1 MGRRDGK
8 WAKYIYPMLQ
18 MTPHI
23 MPHRWDSANYS
34 RADVRCDYLDRFIAN
49 QAEKGERFTYN
60 DILIAA
66 IVRMYSE
73 RIQLNRFVVGNKI
86 YDRYNLTIAFAV
98 KKVLKDNASETV
110 VKVDF
115 DGSESIFDVRDKL
128 KTAFEDNS
136 GRNVN
141 NDLDLYMNKL
151 LKLPAWLLRFF
162 MSCVRWADKHNV
174 LAGSLVELSPFH
186 NSCFVTFLKSI
197 KCDFI
202 YHHVYEFGTTGL
214 FVAMGKEKKTAIVN
228 ESNEII
234 PCKVMT
240 VGLTMDERVADG
252 LYYANTLRYFTTLMT
267 RPEMLLKRME
277 PKFTKELVL
286 QRHDKLMEENKQY
299 MREIKERLKKQKKE
313 RKAAKKQK

>member
-115 DGSESIFDVRDKL
+115 DGSESIFEASAAARAL
-128 KTAFEDNS
+128 ACAF
-136 GRNVN
+136 
-141 NDLDLYMNKL
+141 
-151 LKLPAWLLRFF
+151 AF
-162 MSCVRWADKHNV
+162 A
-174 LAGSLVELSPFH
+174 
-186 NSCFVTFLKSI
+186 
-197 KCDFI
+197 
-202 YHHVYEFGTTGL
+202 
-214 FVAMGKEKKTAIVN
+214 
-228 ESNEII
+228 
-234 PCKVMT
+234 
-240 VGLTMDERVADG
+240 
-252 LYYANTLRYFTTLMT
+252 
-267 RPEMLLKRME
+267 
-277 PKFTKELVL
+277 
-286 QRHDKLMEENKQY
+286 
-299 MREIKERLKKQKKE
+299 
-313 RKAAKKQK
+313 